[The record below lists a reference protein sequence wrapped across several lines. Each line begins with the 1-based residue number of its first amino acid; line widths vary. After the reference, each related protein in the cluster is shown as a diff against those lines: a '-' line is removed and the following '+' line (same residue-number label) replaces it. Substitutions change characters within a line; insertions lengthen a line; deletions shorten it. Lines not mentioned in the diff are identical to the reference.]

1 MKPVDIKTIIDKAL
15 QCESL
20 WTKPQNLNLPYNY
33 VSVKPYS
40 GYNLLSLF
48 ATTLSRLEQGIPT
61 SNYWLTFKQFEDKK
75 LKLRKGSKGCPICY
89 FSKYIKNGE
98 EKASSFAKG
107 YYVYNLLD
115 AEVPPEDIP
124 AVPTLESTWT
134 LEGCKVVQTLN
145 DCSYYSPTNDTVHIA
160 NPTSLV
166 HELAHATGHPARLNR
181 VLSTDQSSKEYSEE
195 EILAEMTSLLLTGE
209 TTNRLAYIKGWY
221 NKASYLDLTTL
232 GWNIVRACN
241 LLKNG
246 ATDEE

>member
-48 ATTLSRLEQGIPT
+48 ATTLDRIERGIPT

-75 LKLRKGSKGCPICY
+75 LKLHKGSKGCPICY
-89 FSKYIKNGE
+89 YSRGKKEDDNKSY
-98 EKASSFAKG
+98 SFAKG

-115 AEVPPEDIP
+115 AEVPPEDITT
-124 AVPTLESTWT
+124 VPTLESTWL
-134 LEGCKVVQTLN
+134 LEGCTIVQTLG
-145 DCSYYSPTNDTVHIA
+145 DCSYYSPKQDTIGIV

-166 HELAHATGHPARLNR
+166 HELAHATGHHTRLNR
-181 VLSTDQSSKEYSEE
+181 VLSTDQSSKEYAEE

-209 TTNRLAYIKGWY
+209 TNNRLAYIKGWY
-221 NKASYLDLTTL
+221 KRTDDLDLDKL

-241 LLKNG
+241 LLKKG
-246 ATDEE
+246 VTDE